1 MSLDTAIFGAERVRD
16 ARFRFAEAF
25 RSQSGGVETLRG
37 EIGDDGR
44 CAPLRQSK
52 VILLGA
58 GCVGMAVD
66 FKILTPQARI
76 FERLGE
82 LIEIVL
88 GGLRQLVRIEFEIDE
103 KIEDRKSTRLTP
115 VT

>member
-1 MSLDTAIFGAERVRD
+1 MSQSPTFRRRHLRRRRISRSIPALESLLLEQVRFDAAIFGAERVGD
-16 ARFRFAEAF
+16 AWFRFAEAP
-25 RSQSGGVETLRG
+25 RPQSGGVETLRG

-66 FKILTPQARI
+66 FK
-76 FERLGE
+76 
-82 LIEIVL
+82 
-88 GGLRQLVRIEFEIDE
+88 
-103 KIEDRKSTRLTP
+103 
-115 VT
+115 